1 VEVRVNATDALYDEI
16 YSPEVVMARVGCLDR
31 GKRQDIEH
39 ITRII
44 RASFNPGGILRP
56 RPRIK
61 RIMLV
66 GEYAQLNRDEDEE
79 ATAVAPYRFWIVV
92 NDRLF
97 TRKRLWQATRAQIRR
112 ELGKACHVR
121 LSVSSTGAVRT
132 GRANED
138 SFILERLNTGITLY
152 RSRHD
157 EPPRRRPRD
166 YWRQWSEALN
176 RYRHADAAFGP
187 VQAAFDAAERAWF
200 AARSQRDRMSAEAL
214 QQLRNQIG
222 VDKAYDDERRY
233 GDAREATIGA
243 LLNTPAPDLAT
254 VIRKLE
260 LILETH
266 FDKDIEKL
274 ILADLRRLHGGAMG
288 EGRAAS

>member
-1 VEVRVNATDALYDEI
+1 MSQLQILYDHI
-16 YSPEVVMARVGCLDR
+16 YSPAVVMARVGYLEPH
-31 GKRQDIEH
+31 RQQEVER

-44 RASFNPGGILRP
+44 RASFNPGGILRR

-66 GEYAQLNRDEDEE
+66 GEYARPNQPEDEE
-79 ATAVAPYRFWIVV
+79 TTVTAPYRFWIVV

-97 TRKRLWQATRAQIRR
+97 TRKRLWQATQAQIRR
-112 ELGKACHVR
+112 ELGKACRVR
-121 LSVSSTGAVRT
+121 LSVSSAGAVRI

-152 RSRHD
+152 HAKYD
-157 EPPRRRPRD
+157 EPPRRRRRD
-166 YWRQWSEALN
+166 VRRQWSEALM
-176 RYRHADAAFGP
+176 RYRNADAAFGP
-187 VQAAFDAAERAWF
+187 MQAAFYAAERAWF
-200 AARSQRDRMSAEAL
+200 AARSQRDPMSEEVL
-214 QQLRNQIG
+214 QQLRDQIG
-222 VDKAYDDERRY
+222 LDKAYDDERRY
-233 GDAREATIGA
+233 GEAREATIGA
-243 LLNTPAPDLAT
+243 LMITPAPDLAT
-254 VIRKLE
+254 VICKLE